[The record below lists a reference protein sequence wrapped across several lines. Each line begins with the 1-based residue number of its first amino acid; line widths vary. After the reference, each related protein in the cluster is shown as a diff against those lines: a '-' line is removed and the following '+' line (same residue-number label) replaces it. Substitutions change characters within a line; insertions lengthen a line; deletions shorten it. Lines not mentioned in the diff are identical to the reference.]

1 MSLMSVLWRSLYL
14 YQNVAE
20 LLYSVKPDG
29 GLDHLYNLIKYYKF
43 FHVHCALIIGHLR
56 HVE

>member
-1 MSLMSVLWRSLYL
+1 MSVLWRSLHL